1 MPLPRA
7 ADQGCAVGAASRIA
21 LHAARSVTRGR
32 RARRGGSQ
40 PRGHTHAGSQ
50 RHHEDPE
57 LDEYE
62 GMDDVGYILRSIS
75 GQQDFLQ
82 HVSLLLRH
90 AAASSRRHAGSLAGL
105 QCVTQRATS
114 LGCRRGGGS
123 SRYKRHACQG
133 GRPPP
138 PPPPP
143 ARPGARPR
151 PGDAPPRTQA
161 TPQTRGCPPKTRA
174 GAVPRRGGQ
183 RARHQQ
189 CRSQRA
195 RRLPQ
200 QHRQPL
206 QQRQPDALADQR
218 RRVAPGRRQ
227 RGQCQLLAR
236 ALQQPPAPP
245 PSGGGAEA
253 AVRG

>member
-1 MPLPRA
+1 MGPDDSPRAGSMPFPEDWLRLSKQHSGEAPMPLPRA

-123 SRYKRHACQG
+123 SRYKRHAGQG
-133 GRPPP
+133 GR
-138 PPPPP
+138 
-143 ARPGARPR
+143 
-151 PGDAPPRTQA
+151 
-161 TPQTRGCPPKTRA
+161 
-174 GAVPRRGGQ
+174 
-183 RARHQQ
+183 
-189 CRSQRA
+189 
-195 RRLPQ
+195 
-200 QHRQPL
+200 
-206 QQRQPDALADQR
+206 
-218 RRVAPGRRQ
+218 
-227 RGQCQLLAR
+227 
-236 ALQQPPAPP
+236 
-245 PSGGGAEA
+245 GGG
-253 AVRG
+253 R